1 MTPEEILTV
10 IASELALS
18 PVMANYISYAR
29 LVVSQSFF
37 GANYNMAVALQAA
50 HQWAVNTKRPGEAGV
65 RTYQMQ
71 GRLMQSNG
79 GVGVIRDGYDL
90 SNYGLQY
97 RDLVRKCGMG
107 IMTSSEYYIQVL
119 NGVTPDV

>member
-1 MTPEEILTV
+1 MTPEEILAI
-10 IASELALS
+10 IATELANS
-18 PVMANYISYAR
+18 VNMAGYVSMAK
-29 LVVSQSFF
+29 LVVSPTFF
-37 GANYNMAVALQAA
+37 GSNYSLAVALQAA
-50 HQWAVNTKRPGEAGV
+50 HQWAINTKRPGEAGA

-107 IMTSSEYYIQVL
+107 IMTTSDYIDTL
-119 NGVTPDV
+119 LAEA

>member
-1 MTPEEILTV
+1 MTPEEILAV

-37 GANYNMAVALQAA
+37 GVNYNMAVALQAA
-50 HQWAVNTKRPGEAGV
+50 HQWAINTKRPGEAGV

-107 IMTSSEYYIQVL
+107 IMSSSDYYL
-119 NGVTPDV
+119 TLLAGL